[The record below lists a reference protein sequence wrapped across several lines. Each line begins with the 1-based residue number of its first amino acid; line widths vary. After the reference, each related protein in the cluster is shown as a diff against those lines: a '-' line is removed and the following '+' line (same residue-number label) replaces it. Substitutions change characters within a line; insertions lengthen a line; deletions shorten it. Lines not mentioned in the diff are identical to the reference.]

1 MIGSDV
7 GPSDLADVDPALGN
21 LIADSGNDAIK
32 IQRDTGSS
40 SNSVVAGNFIGVDRS
55 GNPTTPGGG
64 NTNGIEIVDSS
75 GDQIGPGDIIAN
87 SVEDGVLVESEDLGA
102 SSDRIVAN
110 SIYANG
116 GLGIDLQGGANDNI
130 AAPVITA
137 ASGNGLS
144 GTFAS
149 SNSDPYSSRSS
160 STRPATTLMRRAG
173 RCTTASSP
181 PRRVNGTRGSA
192 GS

>member
-21 LIADSGNDAIK
+21 VIADTGNDAIK

-55 GNPTTPGGG
+55 GNPTSRAAATQ
-64 NTNGIEIVDSS
+64 TASTIVGSS
-75 GDQIGPGDIIAN
+75 GDQIGPGDNIAN

-149 SNSDPYSSRSS
+149 SNSDPVFIEIFVNPSCD
-160 STRPATTLMRRAG
+160 ALMRRAG